1 MGLDMYLNG
10 ERYFIDRSGGEEGQF
25 PKKSETYELGY
36 WRKHPN
42 LHGYIMQTFADG
54 RDECQE
60 IPLDE
65 DRLLEIID
73 AIRAKEL
80 PHTDGFFFGASD
92 GSDEEAANDVLILQ
106 SALEWLRVKEDGIW
120 RVVTYQVSW

>member
-10 ERYFIDRSGGEEGQF
+10 ERYFVDRPAGETGSF
-25 PKKSETYELGY
+25 AKKSESYELGY

-42 LHGYIMQTFADG
+42 LHGYIVQTFADG
-54 RDECQE
+54 RDECQK

-65 DRLLEIID
+65 DRLVEIID

-80 PHTDGFFFGASD
+80 PHTEGFFFGTSE
-92 GSDEEAANDVLILQ
+92 GTDEEAAQDISILTA
-106 SALEWLRVKEDGIW
+106 ALEWLRVKEEGI
-120 RVVTYQVSW
+120 

>member
-10 ERYFIDRSGGEEGQF
+10 GRYFVDRPAGESKTF
-25 PKKSETYELGY
+25 AKKSETYELGY

-42 LHGYIMQTFADG
+42 LHGYIVQAFADG

-65 DRLLEIID
+65 ERLQEIID
-73 AIRAKEL
+73 AVRAKEL
-80 PHTDGFFFGASD
+80 PHTTGFFFGASD
-92 GSDEEAANDVLILQ
+92 GTDEESAHDVQILQ
-106 SALEWLRVKEDGIW
+106 AALEWLRVKEEGIW
-120 RVVTYQVSW
+120 RTVSYRASW